1 MTVVEDPHRQI
12 SASARSWVGESHD
25 FMVHRE
31 PFNDTSNGCKAA
43 RARVWV
49 FEVGCVAHDDD
60 SSVEP
65 GGVSSSGFLAAVEQI
80 QLGELVIR

>member
-25 FMVHRE
+25 FMVHIE

-65 GGVSSSGFLAAVEQI
+65 GGGSSSAAVEQI